1 MPRTPKRMLKLHWR
15 SEYSTSNFSAKMYET
30 ITSPE
35 TEVSLIFSKLSFFIP
50 AGTILCDFFEFST
63 NLLKTGTSFP
73 EQEEETQQRQPST
86 GEY

>member
-1 MPRTPKRMLKLHWR
+1 MPPPLKECENCTEEVNTVPPISQL
-15 SEYSTSNFSAKMYET
+15 
-30 ITSPE
+30 E

-63 NLLKTGTSFP
+63 NLLETGTSFP